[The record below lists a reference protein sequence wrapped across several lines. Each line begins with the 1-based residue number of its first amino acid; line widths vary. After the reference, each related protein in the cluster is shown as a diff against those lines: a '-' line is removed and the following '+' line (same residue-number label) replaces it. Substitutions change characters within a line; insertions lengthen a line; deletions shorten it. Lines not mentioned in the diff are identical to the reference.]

1 MAFVIAT
8 AWGTRGD
15 VTPYVAIGAELVKRG
30 HEVALVSNPV
40 FEPQALEAGLSFVP
54 VGTASEYDAFV
65 AEPGLWDR
73 RSHIGTGV
81 AYMLPT
87 VEGFYRAVV
96 ETYRPGETVLL
107 ASRHGSWIAREKLDI
122 PSVVLR
128 LSPRALSRLDPPHP
142 GRPFPTWTDWIVRR
156 PWGLR
161 QLHAMRARRKRL
173 LTRLGRPAL
182 TGSEWT
188 FKTELQRVRALAGL
202 PNHPASEVLP
212 ALTICLWPSWFSPP
226 QADWPTD
233 TRTAG
238 FLFHPKPPPSPRATD
253 GDGQSRPIVF
263 TRGSAA
269 RGQRAFFEEAL
280 RCCQELGSPGVL
292 LTPHAA
298 DVPSELPADVRHTP
312 FASLGELFSSARAVV
327 HHGGVGT
334 MAYAFAAG
342 LPQVVVPIVAEQFDL
357 GYRMERLGVGSMLA
371 ADRVP
376 SGRLARELSSLCASE
391 RVRRRCESLRDQVDP
406 EAGSLRAVDWIEEVI
421 SSSLLGR
428 LRA

>member
-1 MAFVIAT
+1 MIAT

-30 HEVALVSNPV
+30 HEVALISNPV

-65 AEPGLWDR
+65 AEPGLWDW

-107 ASRHGSWIAREKLDI
+107 ASRHGSWIAREARYPVRRAPPVSARSQPSRSAASRAAVSGLDRLDRAPAVGASAAPRYEGPAEAFSSHASAEPHSPDRSGRSKSSSNAFAPSPVFRI
-122 PSVVLR
+122 TRPRRSCQPLPSV
-128 LSPRALSRLDPPHP
+128 
-142 GRPFPTWTDWIVRR
+142 F
-156 PWGLR
+156 
-161 QLHAMRARRKRL
+161 
-173 LTRLGRPAL
+173 
-182 TGSEWT
+182 
-188 FKTELQRVRALAGL
+188 GL
-202 PNHPASEVLP
+202 PGSHPRRRTGQPILEPP
-212 ALTICLWPSWFSPP
+212 AFCSTRSRP
-226 QADWPTD
+226 QAPGQ
-233 TRTAG
+233 RTVTAEV
-238 FLFHPKPPPSPRATD
+238 D
-253 GDGQSRPIVF
+253 PIVF

-280 RCCQELGSPGVL
+280 RCCRELGSPGVL

-298 DVPSELPADVRHTP
+298 DVPSELPADVRHTA

-342 LPQVVVPIVAEQFDL
+342 LPQVVIPIVAEQFDL

-376 SGRLARELSSLCASE
+376 AGRLARELSSLCASE
-391 RVRRRCESLRDQVDP
+391 GVRRRCESLRDQIDP
-406 EAGSLRAVDWIEEVI
+406 EAGSSRAVDWIEEVI